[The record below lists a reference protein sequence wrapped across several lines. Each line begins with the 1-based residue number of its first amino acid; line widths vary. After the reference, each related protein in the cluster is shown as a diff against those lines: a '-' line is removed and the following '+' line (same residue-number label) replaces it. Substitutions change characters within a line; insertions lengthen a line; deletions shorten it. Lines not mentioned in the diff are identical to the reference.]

1 MARRGSDPPD
11 ERAPTVVPVS
21 IGGVRGL
28 IIELPLDPAELPA
41 CLTATERE
49 VVTLVL
55 EGHANQEIADARGAS
70 YRTIANQLASIYK
83 KLGVASRTEL
93 VALLSGTD
101 AAAE

>member
-1 MARRGSDPPD
+1 VTSDPPD
-11 ERAPTVVPVS
+11 ERTPPVATIVPVS

-28 IIELPLDPAELPA
+28 IIELPADPAELPA

-55 EGHANQEIADARGAS
+55 EGRSNREIAEARGAS
-70 YRTIANQLASIYK
+70 YRTVANQLASIYK

-93 VALLSGTD
+93 VAALSGSASPGD
-101 AAAE
+101 